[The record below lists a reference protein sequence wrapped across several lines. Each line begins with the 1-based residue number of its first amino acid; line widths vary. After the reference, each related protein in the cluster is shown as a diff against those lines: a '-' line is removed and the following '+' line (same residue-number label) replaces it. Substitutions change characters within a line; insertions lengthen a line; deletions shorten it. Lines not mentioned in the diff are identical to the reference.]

1 MLQINCRLSFLGK
14 TGSGQISATLA
25 GVRDTLNG
33 TGYFGSAKLETRI
46 GSVESD
52 VSTAQTDIT
61 ALKNATKTTAGDRGV
76 FVSDSKGTT
85 SSHMAVT
92 TSAAKLQAG
101 GNTKV
106 NLSET
111 SPGTITL
118 DVQAGSTGNETSVTA
133 VTIAGDSSLN
143 NSLTT
148 FNQPVD
154 FDANVTG
161 LTTGAIP
168 NLAASKITS
177 GTFTTTR
184 IPSLNASKL
193 GSGTLAD
200 ARVAV
205 SNVTQHEAS
214 LSITES
220 QISDLSHY
228 TNASVDTHLNQ
239 SGASS
244 GQYLKWTGTDYA
256 WGTVS
261 SGGLGN
267 IVEDTSPQLGGDLD
281 VDGNKITSNSN
292 GDVVIDPAG
301 TGAILLKSNDIKFEG
316 AGTVTMS
323 SLKFY
328 EASALGSNY
337 VALKAPL
344 SVTND
349 VTWTLPDADG
359 TSGQVIKTN
368 GSGTLSFT
376 TVVSTVNPVMQG
388 TASIQQVGGLPA
400 GLKIFDDDTS
410 HGVRLLAPDLTANV
424 DFTLPATD
432 GSSGQVLKTDGSGN
446 LSFVAQTTDTNTNLG
461 NTDMTLSGSRIVTM
475 GHDLNFK
482 VGSSSKLLYDTSANS
497 GTGLWQFSAPTQFL
511 HDVKFNGAGGTTQAS
526 IKFNEPS
533 MGGTN
538 GVILQGPATNMTSDL
553 TFTLPDSDGSAGQF
567 LKTDGSGNL
576 SFASAGG
583 GGGASEIWL
592 ADMGGLYTW
601 SSSDS
606 GETVAMNL
614 SYGEFFYSHS
624 TELSQT
630 GLRNY
635 DSSQTIDSTTATIDN
650 YKLQMVG
657 FPVHTTDKKVRCD
670 L

>member
-1 MLQINCRLSFLGK
+1 MAASKIRIYKENGIVHIVTTADSFPGLTTVSKPRVQQFPTGGELTASVVDTNKIKIEDSQGNIIVTNQLPSQFLGK

-553 TFTLPDSDGSAGQF
+553 TFTLPDSDGSAGAV
-567 LKTDGSGNL
+567 LKD
-576 SFASAGG
+576 
-583 GGGASEIWL
+583 
-592 ADMGGLYTW
+592 
-601 SSSDS
+601 
-606 GETVAMNL
+606 
-614 SYGEFFYSHS
+614 
-624 TELSQT
+624 
-630 GLRNY
+630 
-635 DSSQTIDSTTATIDN
+635 
-650 YKLQMVG
+650 
-657 FPVHTTDKKVRCD
+657 
-670 L
+670 